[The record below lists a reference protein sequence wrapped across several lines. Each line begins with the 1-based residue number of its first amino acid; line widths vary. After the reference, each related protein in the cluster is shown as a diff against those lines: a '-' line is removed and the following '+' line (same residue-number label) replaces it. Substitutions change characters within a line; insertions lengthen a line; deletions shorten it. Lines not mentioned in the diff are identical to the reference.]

1 MNTVPKVEAM
11 PDATSWI
18 TRWVRRYLKL
28 SVTPFVAILVFPS
41 PGKPIAILTFRDICL
56 QIPGDGSAQRQLQ
69 TTFDDVCKAV
79 PSMTANLGISWRSH
93 STAAGLCIIRKPL
106 QCALHSHGYHDA
118 PTSFSFGCF
127 RHWELGFLWRW
138 PRGGRG
144 LQSLGTKRRPL
155 EDPSDSL
162 RPLDA
167 SGAPQRALRRHDCQG
182 IRSDH
187 L

>member
-79 PSMTANLGISWRSH
+79 SSMTAISGSRGGAIPQPPASASSGSRSSAR
-93 STAAGLCIIRKPL
+93 STATATTTP
-106 QCALHSHGYHDA
+106 
-118 PTSFSFGCF
+118 
-127 RHWELGFLWRW
+127 
-138 PRGGRG
+138 
-144 LQSLGTKRRPL
+144 RRPSPL
-155 EDPSDSL
+155 VVSATGSSASCGGGPAAGEDSNHWG
-162 RPLDA
+162 R
-167 SGAPQRALRRHDCQG
+167 SGA
-182 IRSDH
+182 RSRILQTHCDR
-187 L
+187 